1 MAIIHSTTMSPTKLE
16 LLASWLPAQPWYL
29 DQGREP
35 DLVRAGGFRLDD
47 PDGEVGIELMVVTD
61 GSGERAVT
69 YLVPMTYRAS
79 ALASADGALIG
90 TAEHGVLGRRWIYD
104 GVHDP
109 VLVAQ
114 LVALIQGGA
123 EPQAQS
129 MSDTPD
135 PTVTSEPVTSGSLT
149 AVGSAV
155 VNEPSGTALR
165 VETTDADGV
174 RGGQLVIRVKR
185 ILQPDDVAPQVVPAV
200 SAAPLA
206 PTAPAASVA
215 EAGQPCLTAT
225 WRLPDG
231 TRVRGI
237 MASAQYT

>member
-35 DLVRAGGFRLDD
+35 DLARAGGFRLDD
-47 PDGEVGIELMVVTD
+47 PHGEVGIEFMVVSD
-61 GSGERAVT
+61 GPGDRVVT

-114 LVALIQGGA
+114 LVALIQGDA

-129 MSDTPD
+129 MSNTPD
-135 PTVTSEPVTSGSLT
+135 PTVTSEPVANGSLT
-149 AVGSAV
+149 AAGSAV
-155 VNEPSGTALR
+155 ANEPSGSKLL
-165 VETTDADGV
+165 VTTVAADGV
-174 RGGQLVIRVKR
+174 RGGQLVIRVRR
-185 ILQPDDVAPQVVPAV
+185 ILQSDGAAAPV
-200 SAAPLA
+200 APLA
-206 PTAPAASVA
+206 PAP
-215 EAGQPCLTAT
+215 EPGQPCLTAT

-231 TRVRGI
+231 TRVRGV
-237 MASAQYT
+237 MASAQFT